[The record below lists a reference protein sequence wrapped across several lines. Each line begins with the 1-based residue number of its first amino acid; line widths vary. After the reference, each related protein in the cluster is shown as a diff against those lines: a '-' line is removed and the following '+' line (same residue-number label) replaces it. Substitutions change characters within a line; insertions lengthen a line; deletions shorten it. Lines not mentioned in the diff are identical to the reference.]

1 MVFRRLVRGLGL
13 LTTGVTLGLVAG
25 CGSDGAATP
34 AAEAEVRSSTHC
46 NVVEQ
51 GGGELEEGFGA
62 FFDVTDEGYSD
73 ADEDAEHVYIR
84 TERGKLEVNLGH
96 HGYSQADGD
105 IIKRLPRAAGA
116 KYEDVYVETGSI
128 HEKYVVRLFDNK
140 MGLVLYTEAGGKEP
154 SVIGTLDCREVV
166 EREAKE
172 PDIAKIRSCD
182 VVKIEPLGIEGASFE
197 KDLGSIYAIDE
208 DGRFTDD
215 TATTRVQINPD
226 GEKRIQ
232 LGKRVFEEARGDAIT
247 VENVDEF
254 LTYTIR
260 PRQSQETIMVRVF
273 RDLNDETL
281 LGVGAILVKKTPSA
295 RFTEMAAV
303 LDCRGGDPPAPLK

>member
-1 MVFRRLVRGLGL
+1 MLGRRRLGAWIGWGAI
-13 LTTGVTLGLVAG
+13 TLVAVVG
-25 CGSDGAATP
+25 CGEDKAAPP
-34 AAEAEVRSSTHC
+34 AEEAEVRGDTHC

-62 FFDVTDEGYSD
+62 FFDITDEGYSD

-105 IIKRLPRAAGA
+105 IIKRLPRAPGA
-116 KYEDVYVETGSI
+116 KYQDTYVETSSI

-140 MGLVLYTEAGGKEP
+140 LGLVFYTEAGGKDG

-166 EREAKE
+166 EREAIE
-172 PDIAKIRSCD
+172 RDIAKIRGCD
-182 VVKIEPLGIEGASFE
+182 VVKIEPLDIEGTSFE
-197 KDLGSIYAIDE
+197 KDLGSIYAID
-208 DGRFTDD
+208 DTGRFIDD
-215 TATTRVQINPD
+215 RATTRVEIEPD
-226 GEKRIQ
+226 GEKRIA

-260 PRQSQETIMVRVF
+260 PRGSQETILVRLF
-273 RDLNDETL
+273 RDVNDEAL
-281 LGVGAILVKKTPSA
+281 LGVGAILVKKTPTSKY
-295 RFTEMAAV
+295 TNMAAV
-303 LDCRGGDPPAPLK
+303 LDCRGGEPPAPLK